1 VTTVAIVGAS
11 GATTPIGDGRNDA
24 ELLAPVVDDALARA
38 DVTRDDI
45 GLVCSAG
52 SEFLNGVVGGV
63 MGAFDAFPGW
73 PPRAHSHLEGDGAFA
88 LHEAWIRLLAGE
100 AECALV
106 CAWSRPLATEPR
118 RVLDLQLDPYVVAP
132 LAPRPEDL
140 AGLQATSGFTALP
153 VCAGAAAVVLTVDR
167 PGALVV
173 GVEQRVDSHHLG
185 ARDLVTSPSTAAAA
199 VALGLPGS
207 QVDVL
212 EVHAPF
218 SHQAQ
223 LVVDAVGADVD
234 AVRLA
239 DSDPIMVTGLL
250 RVVGAVNAVLDGGAR
265 RAVAHATNGPCL
277 QHNLLCVLEASA
289 P

>member
-1 VTTVAIVGAS
+1 MTIVAIVGAS
-11 GATTPIGDGRNDA
+11 GATAPIGDGRNDA
-24 ELLAPVVDDALARA
+24 ELLAPVVDDALTRA
-38 DVTRDDI
+38 GVTRDDI
-45 GLVCSAG
+45 GIVCSAG

-88 LHEAWIRLLAGE
+88 LHEAWLRLLAGE
-100 AECALV
+100 ADCALV

-118 RVLDLQLDPYVVAP
+118 RVLDLQLDPYLVAP
-132 LAPRPEDL
+132 LAPRPVDL
-140 AGLQATSGFTALP
+140 AGLQAAGAFTALP
-153 VCAGAAAVVLTVDR
+153 VSAGAAAVVLAVDR
-167 PGALVV
+167 PGAVV
-173 GVEQRVDSHHLG
+173 AGVEQRADSHHLG
-185 ARDLVTSPSTAAAA
+185 ARELTRSPSTAAAA

-223 LVVDAVGADVD
+223 LVVDALAADID

-239 DSDPIMVTGLL
+239 HSDPIMVTGLL
-250 RVVGAVNAVLDGGAR
+250 RVVAAANAVLDGGAQR
-265 RAVAHATNGPCL
+265 VVAHATNGPCL
-277 QHNLLCVLEASA
+277 QHNLLCLLETQ
-289 P
+289 

>member
-11 GATTPIGDGRNDA
+11 GATAPIGDGRNDA
-24 ELLAPVVDDALARA
+24 ELLAPVVDETLEAAG
-38 DVTRDDI
+38 VTRDEMGI
-45 GLVCSAG
+45 VCSAG

-73 PPRAHSHLEGDGAFA
+73 PPRTHSHLEGDGAFA

-118 RVLDLQLDPYVVAP
+118 RVLDLQLDPYLVAP

-140 AGLQATSGFTALP
+140 AGLQATNPFNALP
-153 VCAGAAAVVLTVDR
+153 VCAGAAAVVLAVDR
-167 PGALVV
+167 AGARVT

-185 ARDLVTSPSTAAAA
+185 ARDLATSSSTAAAA
-199 VALGLPGS
+199 AALGLPGTR
-207 QVDVL
+207 VDVL

-223 LVVDAVGADVD
+223 LVVDAIDADIGTVH
-234 AVRLA
+234 LA
-239 DSDPIMVTGLL
+239 DADPIMVTGLL
-250 RVVGAVNAVLDGGAR
+250 GVVGAANAVLDGNAR
-265 RAVAHATNGPCL
+265 RAVSHATNGPCL
-277 QHNLLCVLEASA
+277 QHNVLCLLEEAG
-289 P
+289 